1 MMLEQGQDIRVF
13 NIRSTQEEGRGKII
27 IMMTK
32 KINESYDA
40 DDVHN
45 DNDDERSRW

>member
-1 MMLEQGQDIRVF
+1 MILQEGQDIRVF
-13 NIRSTQEEGRGKII
+13 NIRSTQEGRGKIT

-32 KINESYDA
+32 KINESYDV

>member
-1 MMLEQGQDIRVF
+1 MLEQGQDIRVF
-13 NIRSTQEEGRGKII
+13 NICSTQEERGKII
-27 IMMTK
+27 IMMIK
-32 KINESYDA
+32 KINESYDV